1 MALPIWISA
10 SLGSSVS
17 NQWAGLATVYT
28 MTNCAA
34 NAACDTTRTWACFFW
49 RSKFILAPV
58 IFNCCTHAGFPRGQR
73 LPWPPFGGHGFFGKA
88 LLKICFNDEAGDL
101 GKLGDPPRPNDQP
114 VLVIGGLFV
123 DADDSHSTE
132 TKCNLLDCA
141 HSLLLLNFLSHLQP
155 LQETQQA
162 YANRLAAAEMSRNCF
177 DIDLKGIAPA

>member
-1 MALPIWISA
+1 
-10 SLGSSVS
+10 
-17 NQWAGLATVYT
+17 
-28 MTNCAA
+28 
-34 NAACDTTRTWACFFW
+34 
-49 RSKFILAPV
+49 
-58 IFNCCTHAGFPRGQR
+58 
-73 LPWPPFGGHGFFGKA
+73 
-88 LLKICFNDEAGDL
+88 LKICFNDEAGDL

-141 HSLLLLNFLSHLQP
+141 QSLLLLNFLSHLQP

-177 DIDLKGIAPA
+177 DIDLKGIVPA